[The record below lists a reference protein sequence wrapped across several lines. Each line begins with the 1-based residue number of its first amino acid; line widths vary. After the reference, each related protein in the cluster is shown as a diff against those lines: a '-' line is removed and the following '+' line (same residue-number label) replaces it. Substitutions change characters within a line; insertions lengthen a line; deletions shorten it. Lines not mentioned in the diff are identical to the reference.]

1 MMERTAGQS
10 AVLADE
16 LRKVVVQADAL
27 LQALSEDKN
36 EAVGVL
42 RERVRA
48 SVESAKARLSEIE
61 QQAAAMAQR
70 ASVSTQA
77 YVRENPWTVAGGAL
91 ATGLVL
97 GAAFIGFLRTGRSTM
112 DASSAG
118 DSAVS

>member
-1 MMERTAGQS
+1 MMERTAEQS

-16 LRKVVVQADAL
+16 LRKVVGQAEAL
-27 LQALSEDKN
+27 LQALAEDKN

-48 SVESAKARLSEIE
+48 TVDTAKTRLGEIE
-61 QQAAAMAQR
+61 RQAAAMAQR
-70 ASVSTQA
+70 ASVTTQA

-97 GAAFIGFLRTGRSTM
+97 GAAFIGCLRS
-112 DASSAG
+112 G
-118 DSAVS
+118 DRAVS

>member
-1 MMERTAGQS
+1 MMERTTEQS

-16 LRKVVVQADAL
+16 LRKVVGQAEAL
-27 LQALSEDKN
+27 LQALAEDKN
-36 EAVGVL
+36 EAVGAL

-48 SVESAKARLSEIE
+48 TVDTAKARLAEIE

-70 ASVSTQA
+70 ASVTAQA

-97 GAAFIGFLRTGRSTM
+97 GATFIGCLRS
-112 DASSAG
+112 G
-118 DSAVS
+118 DRAVS

>member
-1 MMERTAGQS
+1 MLERTAEQS
-10 AVLADE
+10 SVLADE
-16 LRKVVVQADAL
+16 LRKVVTQAEAL

-48 SVESAKARLSEIE
+48 SIDDAKARLSEIE
-61 QQAAAMAQR
+61 RQAAALAQR
-70 ASVSTQA
+70 ATLSTQA

-97 GAAFIGFLRTGRSTM
+97 GAAFVGCLRSGRPSL
-112 DASSAG
+112 G
-118 DSAVS
+118 DDAVS

>member
-10 AVLADE
+10 AVLVDE

-48 SVESAKARLSEIE
+48 SVDSAKARLSEIE

-97 GAAFIGFLRTGRSTM
+97 GAAFIGYLRTGRSTV
-112 DASSAG
+112 DPSSTG
-118 DSAVS
+118 DGAVS

>member
-1 MMERTAGQS
+1 MMERTTEQS

-16 LRKVVVQADAL
+16 LRKVVGQAEAL
-27 LQALSEDKN
+27 LQALAEDKN

-48 SVESAKARLSEIE
+48 TVDTAKARLAEIE
-61 QQAAAMAQR
+61 RQAAAMAQR
-70 ASVSTQA
+70 ASVTTQA

-97 GAAFIGFLRTGRSTM
+97 GAAFIGCLRS
-112 DASSAG
+112 G
-118 DSAVS
+118 DRAVS